1 MAGNPGVGVVV
12 VGRSCSGSLGGG
24 NLVEG
29 RRKTVPPRSAEIR
42 PIPLIE
48 GIDMAWSLMGD
59 VSALP
64 HVEGKKVFRDLTH
77 RMFNG
82 TDGAG
87 RLYGIRPPLQSPA
100 LITNAH
106 EYQFQE
112 DGSAKHLFNEDDR
125 VVDLHVHRAE
135 VKR

>member
-1 MAGNPGVGVVV
+1 
-12 VGRSCSGSLGGG
+12 
-24 NLVEG
+24 
-29 RRKTVPPRSAEIR
+29 
-42 PIPLIE
+42 
-48 GIDMAWSLMGD
+48 
-59 VSALP
+59 
-64 HVEGKKVFRDLTH
+64 
-77 RMFNG
+77 MFNG
-82 TDGAG
+82 TDGAV

-135 VKR
+135 VKRWVKRTLAERRKVMQKQRSHG